1 MTRPFAIPALLTAAL
16 LSACAYFACGALYAE
31 RGEPN
36 ADEGFY
42 AYASYAVMH
51 GRVPYRDFAYTQTP
65 LLPYIQGAVFSAVGY
80 GVRQERWLNVAW
92 GTLAVALAALL
103 WSSASVPTAWRVLL
117 VLSWCLC
124 KPLVFLSTS
133 GKTYGIVGL
142 LMIGASAC
150 VYLRQTP
157 WARAP
162 EGRLRPH
169 LLLCALSALCV
180 LSVGCRL
187 TAAPSAVLLWAGF
200 AVLDRG
206 RISKALLLAIPVL
219 FSLVLIGPF
228 YALDPRNAV
237 YWTWIYHHL
246 NMVSELSRP
255 SRIGLLV
262 ESCRVAPAPAAF
274 GLAGI
279 ALVGRALFR
288 ALRQGAGGASPS
300 NTAFQAGG
308 WILAAGAV
316 GWVLPVLLSGVY
328 AEYATPSMP
337 VVLTG
342 FGLLL
347 SRTQAPL
354 ASLGDGLRARM
365 AAFLPICAG
374 ALLVGYGLAYGYN
387 WLMPGY
393 LDAIDRTARV
403 VRSATRETDTVLT
416 SMPEIPLAAGR
427 RLFPRLEMGKFGV
440 TGEMDP
446 VTSRARHILPF
457 RELRDAVASGSPEV
471 VVLFVKNQYWDFG
484 WSIPSFRMIP
494 EESYRGFLRDLGG
507 RYVRIDSNDY
517 FVVFKARPRVAPAGP
532 AGTAP

>member
-1 MTRPFAIPALLTAAL
+1 
-16 LSACAYFACGALYAE
+16 
-31 RGEPN
+31 
-36 ADEGFY
+36 
-42 AYASYAVMH
+42 
-51 GRVPYRDFAYTQTP
+51 
-65 LLPYIQGAVFSAVGY
+65 
-80 GVRQERWLNVAW
+80 
-92 GTLAVALAALL
+92 
-103 WSSASVPTAWRVLL
+103 
-117 VLSWCLC
+117 
-124 KPLVFLSTS
+124 
-133 GKTYGIVGL
+133 
-142 LMIGASAC
+142 
-150 VYLRQTP
+150 
-157 WARAP
+157 
-162 EGRLRPH
+162 
-169 LLLCALSALCV
+169 
-180 LSVGCRL
+180 
-187 TAAPSAVLLWAGF
+187 
-200 AVLDRG
+200 
-206 RISKALLLAIPVL
+206 
-219 FSLVLIGPF
+219 
-228 YALDPRNAV
+228 
-237 YWTWIYHHL
+237 
-246 NMVSELSRP
+246 MVSELSRP

-288 ALRQGAGGASPS
+288 ALRQGAGGATPG

-316 GWVLPVLLSGVY
+316 GWILPVLLSGVY

-365 AAFLPICAG
+365 AAFLPIGAG